1 MYRHLLVPTDGSFLS
16 TELVNH
22 AVDFARD
29 AGARI
34 TFFHAIPDYFATADG
49 ALMRVVS
56 PENAASAASAN
67 VHAILLK
74 AGAAAEAASVPYG
87 VCSRV
92 SDRPYEA
99 ILEIAE
105 EKGCDLIFTA
115 SHGPKSVGGLLL
127 GSETLKV
134 LMHASISVLV
144 STVARNAMNPA
155 MNKAIAV
162 IQDEHRSLAAV
173 LHGLKRHVAEVR
185 DTGGTPDFGLLQ
197 SGLHYIEE
205 FPEKL
210 HHPKEEDYLFSR
222 LRRRTKALDDVFV
235 ELQAEHIAGPQS
247 LARLNDAFLCFMAER
262 DAACFLAEIDTYAA
276 FQFRHFR
283 TEERIVIPAARIYL
297 TKEDWHHIAMAFSE
311 NEDPRFAYENSQ
323 PFRDAF
329 SGIARRSFPELGN
342 DQIGVD
348 QKW

>member
-56 PENAASAASAN
+56 PGNANSAALAN

-74 AGAAAEAASVPYG
+74 AGAAAEAANVPYAA
-87 VCSRV
+87 CSKV

-99 ILEIAE
+99 ILEVAE

-134 LMHASISVLV
+134 LMHSRIPVLV
-144 STVARNAMNPA
+144 STVARNANPA

-173 LHGLKRHVAEVR
+173 LHGLKRHVAEVL

-197 SGLHYIEE
+197 SGLHYIGE

-222 LRRRTKALDDVFV
+222 LRQRTNGLDNVFA
-235 ELQAEHIAGPQS
+235 ELHAEHVAGPQL
-247 LARLNDAFLCFMAER
+247 LARLNDALLRFMEDR
-262 DAACFLAEIDTYAA
+262 DAIGFLAEIERYAE
-276 FQFRHFR
+276 FQFGHFR
-283 TEERIVIPAARIYL
+283 TEERVVIPAARIYL

-323 PFRDAF
+323 PFQQAF
-329 SGIARRSFPELGN
+329 STIARRSCQELGN
-342 DQIGVD
+342 DHISVD

>member
-49 ALMRVVS
+49 ALMRVLS
-56 PENAASAASAN
+56 PEHANSAATAS

-74 AGAAAEAASVPYG
+74 AGAAAEAASVPYAT
-87 VCSRV
+87 CSKV

-99 ILEIAE
+99 ILEAAE

-134 LMHASISVLV
+134 LMHAKLPVLV
-144 STVARNAMNPA
+144 STVARNATNPA
-155 MNKAIAV
+155 MNTAIAI

-185 DTGGTPDFGLLQ
+185 DAGGTPDLGLLQ
-197 SGLHYIEE
+197 AGLHYIEE

-222 LRRRTKALDDVFV
+222 LRQRTNALDNVFM
-235 ELQAEHIAGPQS
+235 ELHAEHVAGPQC
-247 LARLNDAFLCFMAER
+247 LAQLNDAFLRFRTDR
-262 DAACFLAEIDTYAA
+262 DATCFLAGIEAYAE

-283 TEERIVIPAARIYL
+283 TEERVVIPAARIYL
-297 TKEDWHHIAMAFSE
+297 TKEDWHHIAIAFSE

-323 PFRDAF
+323 PFQKAF
-329 SGIARRSFPELGN
+329 SAIARRSYRELDN
-342 DQIGVD
+342 EYIGLD

>member
-34 TFFHAIPDYFATADG
+34 TFFHATPDYFATADG

-56 PENAASAASAN
+56 PEHADSAAGAN

-74 AGAAAEAASVPYG
+74 AGAAAEAASVPYAA
-87 VCSRV
+87 CSKV

-99 ILEIAE
+99 ILEAAE
-105 EKGCDLIFTA
+105 EKGCDLIFAA
-115 SHGPKSVGGLLL
+115 SHGPKSAGGLLL

-134 LMHASISVLV
+134 LMHSRIPVLV

-173 LHGLKRHVAEVR
+173 LHGLKRHVSEIR
-185 DTGGTPDFGLLQ
+185 DAGETPDFGLLQ
-197 SGLHYIEE
+197 SGLHYIGE

-222 LRRRTKALDDVFV
+222 LRQRTNALDNVFE
-235 ELQAEHIAGPQS
+235 ELHADHVVGPQL
-247 LARLNDAFLCFMAER
+247 LARLNDAFLRFMADR
-262 DAACFLAEIDTYAA
+262 DATCFLAEVETYAE

-283 TEERIVIPAARIYL
+283 TEERVVIPAARIYL

-311 NEDPRFAYENSQ
+311 NEDPRFAVENSQ
-323 PFRDAF
+323 PFQKAF
-329 SGIARRSFPELGN
+329 STIARQSYPELDN
-342 DQIGVD
+342 DQVGRD
-348 QKW
+348 QK

>member
-49 ALMRVVS
+49 ALMRIVS
-56 PENAASAASAN
+56 PGNANSAATAN

-74 AGAAAEAASVPYG
+74 AGAAAEAASVPYAT
-87 VCSRV
+87 CSKV
-92 SDRPYEA
+92 SDKPYEA
-99 ILEIAE
+99 ILEAAE
-105 EKGCDLIFTA
+105 DKGCDLIFTA

-134 LMHASISVLV
+134 LMHARIPVLV
-144 STVARNAMNPA
+144 STVARNAANPA
-155 MNKAIAV
+155 MNKAIAI

-173 LHGLKRHVAEVR
+173 LHGLKRHVADVR
-185 DTGGTPDFGLLQ
+185 DTGEAPDFGLLQ
-197 SGLHYIEE
+197 AGLHYIRE

-210 HHPKEEDYLFSR
+210 HHPKEDDYLFSR
-222 LRRRTKALDDVFV
+222 LRQRTNELDNVFV
-235 ELQAEHIAGPQS
+235 ELQAEHVAGPQF
-247 LARLNDAFLCFMAER
+247 LARLNDAFLRFKADH
-262 DAACFLAEIDTYAA
+262 DASCFLAEIETYAD

-283 TEERIVIPAARIYL
+283 TEERVVIPAARIYL

-323 PFRDAF
+323 AFRNAF
-329 SGIARRSFPELGN
+329 STIARRSYPELDN
-342 DQIGVD
+342 DQAGWD
-348 QKW
+348 QK